1 MEDRP
6 PFGSRRLWLLA
17 NYGVTAAITLFLV
30 AGLLYVLGPRW
41 AYSASLVALYLMGVP
56 ALLATAI
63 LVRRYHRETGR
74 WWPRSGP
81 N

>member
-1 MEDRP
+1 VEDRP
-6 PFGSRRLWLLA
+6 PFGARRLWLLA
-17 NYGVTAAITLFLV
+17 NYGGTAAIALGLV

-41 AYSASLVALYLMGVP
+41 AYSVSLVALYLVAAP

-74 WWPRSGP
+74 WWPRPGP